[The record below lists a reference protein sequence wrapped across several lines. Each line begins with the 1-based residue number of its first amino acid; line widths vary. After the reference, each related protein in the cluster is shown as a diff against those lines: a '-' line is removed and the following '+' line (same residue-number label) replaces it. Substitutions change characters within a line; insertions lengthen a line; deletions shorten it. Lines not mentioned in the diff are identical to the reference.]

1 MFFFMNITS
10 CNLYE
15 IQLHSQPCDAFAL
28 GVLKILIGLY
38 CNVLDQFA
46 CPFLILR
53 LYCMLS
59 KDYAMIMSK
68 LLGVRNLDQIFIH
81 VINSYFM
88 LKIRQY
94 I

>member
-1 MFFFMNITS
+1 MNITYEY
-10 CNLYE
+10 NLYE